1 MRPWLAAL
9 TCIVG
14 CVIGWARAAD
24 LTIEVRGIR
33 TKTGQIHAALFANA
47 ADFQADLE
55 VRGKITPEGTV
66 STGVFTRESELPR
79 PPVETASAPANA
91 RTVLLRMANVAP
103 GTYAL
108 ALYQDVND
116 DGKLDTRINGKPL
129 EPWGL
134 SNNPKLDNRDATWD
148 EVKFELPA
156 GGTRLVIELQQ

>member
-1 MRPWLAAL
+1 MRRRVIAWLCMNLCAVSFA
-9 TCIVG
+9 C
-14 CVIGWARAAD
+14 AAD
-24 LTIEVRGIR
+24 LEVEVRGIK

-91 RTVLLRMANVAP
+91 RTVLLRMANLPP

-108 ALYQDVND
+108 ALYHDVND

-156 GGTRLVIELQQ
+156 EGTRLVIELQL